1 MKNIQTFSLALAM
14 LICNLNFSITK
25 DSNSINYT
33 VLDYKIITG
42 KIVINGIPTPGIKI
56 KIAGKNI
63 ETTSNKGGKFRIKC
77 NVDDEI
83 TCTYEGIQKVYKVA
97 SDTFIINFNFENK
110 SYIKFKVL
118 PKTTTPNKN
127 DTLTLKKTKFTSRK
141 PI

>member
-63 ETTSNKGGKFRIKC
+63 ETISNKAGKFRIKC

-83 TCTYEGIQKVYKVA
+83 ICSYNGIQKVYKVA
-97 SDTFIINFNFENK
+97 SDTFIINFNFENGSQMK
-110 SYIKFKVL
+110 FRALPIK
-118 PKTTTPNKN
+118 NN
-127 DTLTLKKTKFTSRK
+127 DTIVLKKRN
-141 PI
+141 